1 MARGAKE
8 TFNVKFYGVRGSF
21 PAPGKDTARYGGNTS
36 CVEVRA
42 GGHIIILDAGTGM
55 IGLGDDM
62 VKEFVKD
69 EKPMTAYIFISH
81 MHHDHIFGFPFFK
94 PAYIGSTKLYVYGPK
109 GQNAE
114 LKDILAR
121 NMSTP
126 FFPVEFD
133 ELKSQNFIQT
143 IHEAE
148 VVILEHGHHVPKVR
162 HVFRHEKVEVK
173 DPVVITVLKHY
184 NHPRDGV
191 YVYKIRYQDK
201 SMVFATDVEGFVG
214 GDMRLV
220 AFAKGA
226 DLLIHDAQY
235 VHAEYTKL
243 ITGNTSYVQS
253 IQGYGHSTAEI
264 ALEVAQKAEVKQ
276 LAMYHHDPSHT
287 DAIMDKI
294 EKDAKKKFKK
304 AFAAREGMT
313 VELL

>member
-1 MARGAKE
+1 MARGKKE
-8 TFNVKFYGVRGSF
+8 NNFTVKFHGVRGSF
-21 PAPGKDTARYGGNTS
+21 PAPGKHTARYGGNTS

-55 IGLGDDM
+55 INLGDDL
-62 VKEFVKD
+62 VKEFTRNGK
-69 EKPMTAYIFISH
+69 TIAAYIFISH
-81 MHHDHIFGFPFFK
+81 MHHDHILGFPFFK

-133 ELKSQNFIQT
+133 ELKSQNTIET

-148 VVILEHGHHVPKVR
+148 VVILEQGHFIPKLR

-191 YVYKIRYQDK
+191 YVYKIKYRDK
-201 SMVFATDVEGFVG
+201 SVVFATDVEGFVG

-235 VHAEYTKL
+235 VHEEYTKL
-243 ITGNTSYVQS
+243 ITESTSYVQS

-264 ALEVAQKAEVKQ
+264 ALEVGQKAGVKQ
-276 LAMYHHDPSHT
+276 LALYHHDPSHT
-287 DAIMDKI
+287 DDIMDNIDKM
-294 EKDAKKKFKK
+294 AKKKFKNS
-304 AFAAREGMT
+304 FAAKEGMV
-313 VELL
+313 VEL

>member
-1 MARGAKE
+1 MAREVKE
-8 TFNVKFYGVRGSF
+8 AFTIKFRGVRGSF

-42 GGHIIILDAGTGM
+42 GGHLIILDAGTGL
-55 IGLGDDM
+55 IRLGDDM
-62 VKEFVKD
+62 VNKFAKD
-69 EKPMTAYIFISH
+69 GKPITAYMFITH
-81 MHHDHIFGFPFFK
+81 MHHDHILGFPFFK

-133 ELKSQNFIQT
+133 ELKSQNTIQT

-148 VVILEHGHHVPKVR
+148 VVILEYGHTVPKVR
-162 HVFRHEKVEVK
+162 HVFRHEKVDVK
-173 DPVVITVLKHY
+173 DPVVITTLKHY

-191 YVYKIRYQDK
+191 YVYKIRYREK
-201 SMVFATDVEGFVG
+201 SVVFATDVEGFVG

-220 AFAKGA
+220 AFAKGT

-235 VHAEYTKL
+235 IHEEYTKL
-243 ITGNTSYVQS
+243 ISGETSYVQS

-276 LAMYHHDPSHT
+276 LALYHHDPSHT
-287 DAIMDKI
+287 DAMMDKI
-294 EKDAKKKFKK
+294 EKDAKKKFKN
-304 AFAAREGMT
+304 AFAAREEMV
-313 VELL
+313 VEL

>member
-1 MARGAKE
+1 MARGE
-8 TFNVKFYGVRGSF
+8 RGSITVTFRGVRGSF

-42 GGHIIILDAGTGM
+42 GGHLIILDAGTGL
-55 IGLGDDM
+55 ISLGDDM
-62 VKEFVKD
+62 VKQFVKNG
-69 EKPMTAYIFISH
+69 KAITAYMFISH
-81 MHHDHIFGFPFFK
+81 MHHDHILGFPFFK

-133 ELKSQNFIQT
+133 ELKSQNHIQT

-148 VVILEHGHHVPKVR
+148 VVILERGYTVPKVR
-162 HVFRHEKVEVK
+162 HVFRHEKVEAK

-191 YVYKIRYQDK
+191 YVFKIRYRDK

-220 AFAKGA
+220 AFATGT

-235 VHAEYTKL
+235 VHEEYTKL
-243 ITGNTSYVQS
+243 ISGGTSYVQS

-264 ALEVAQKAEVKQ
+264 ALEVARKSKVKQ
-276 LAMYHHDPSHT
+276 LALYHHDPSHT
-287 DAIMDKI
+287 DAVMDKI
-294 EKDAKKKFKK
+294 EKDSKKKFKN

-313 VELL
+313 VEL